1 MHQTISERWNRI
13 SLRTKITG
21 VTVLMLTLGLLVSG
35 IGTAA
40 MLRSYVEDQMAAR
53 LDTIASGNLGRY
65 FMDEGEEPG
74 AQADLNDLTFTSSD
88 EVFVAVYDAETG
100 EFVKHNW
107 QGRDSGMF
115 PQFPAVVTQADV
127 NSRNSQT
134 GGKYAVYQLPDAD
147 GQYTFR
153 AVSALLTADQHGNY
167 APIVIAISSKDT
179 ERLLAV
185 YLTIFLGF
193 GLGVVLVGALLT
205 RMLVTST
212 FTPLREVERTAA
224 AIADGDFGQRLGGAT
239 PNTEVGRLNR
249 SLNTMLNRIDRA
261 FRDRARTI
269 EQMRRF
275 VGDASH
281 ELRTPLVSVRGYAE
295 LYRMGALQSP
305 DEVAQAM
312 DRIEKEAIRMGGLVE
327 DLLALARLDEAKPL
341 ELAEVDLVPLARDA
355 ALDAMAAN
363 PGRTVT
369 VIAPEELG
377 STDAASPPTPELEV
391 DLEADRPTTGA
402 ISFAGATLARFRGRR
417 PRGDAP
423 GGAAARRGGGPKAG
437 AATSGAS
444 RRGQPARSRGAAA
457 DTTMTTIAGSE
468 APAPTPASTGAAV
481 VTAPVRRAVVLAE
494 ENKIRQVITNLM
506 ANAIRFTS
514 DDSPIDI
521 RVSIDDSAER
531 AMIEVVDHGEG
542 IPPQISEKI
551 FQRFWRADTSR
562 TRETGGSGLGLA
574 IVSSI
579 VAAHNGTVDVIE
591 TPGGGATFRV
601 SLPLAGL
608 DGRAAARGAGLTRP
622 VLPKLARADV
632 AHGRRRRARHRPQS
646 RLPSNHR
653 RVEGTTTMT
662 TYHVDAAQVSAA
674 TQTVQGTIGR
684 IQAEVASLLGQLTGL
699 QSSWSGQAATAFQ
712 GAVADWRTTQLHV
725 EQSLAQLNHA
735 LGVAAA
741 QYADAEQANA
751 RLFLR

>member
-40 MLRSYVEDQMAAR
+40 MLRSYVEDQMASK
-53 LDTIASGNLGRY
+53 LETIAGGNLMKY
-65 FMDEGEEPG
+65 FEDEGRPPDEE
-74 AQADLNDLTFTSSD
+74 AELNDLGFASSD
-88 EVFVAVYDAETG
+88 EVFIAIYDDATG
-100 EFVKHNW
+100 EFVNDNW
-107 QGRDSGMF
+107 AGRDRDTV
-115 PQFPAVVTQADV
+115 PVVPETLTQADV
-127 NSRNSQT
+127 WWNNADSA
-134 GGKYAVYQLPDAD
+134 GKYTVFTLKDRH
-147 GQYTFR
+147 GQPSFR
-153 AVSALLTADQHGNY
+153 AVSALIPSDQQGNY
-167 APIVIAISSKDT
+167 APIVIAISSRDT
-179 ERLLAV
+179 ERLLGV

-212 FTPLREVERTAA
+212 FTPLREVERMAA
-224 AIADGDFGQRLGGAT
+224 AIADGDFSQRLAGGT

-355 ALDAMAAN
+355 ALDAMAAH
-363 PGRTVT
+363 PDRTVT
-369 VIAPEELG
+369 VIAPEDLG
-377 STDAASPPTPELEV
+377 GADAAVEPSAELEV
-391 DLEADRPTTGA
+391 ELELDRPVTGA
-402 ISFAGATLARFRGRR
+402 ISFAGATLARLRGRR
-417 PRGDAP
+417 PRGEVATS
-423 GGAAARRGGGPKAG
+423 GSSRRNANQRGANFAGAARRGQGPRTRNG
-437 AATSGAS
+437 AAESS
-444 RRGQPARSRGAAA
+444 
-457 DTTMTTIAGSE
+457 
-468 APAPTPASTGAAV
+468 APATTTTTTATATAATV
-481 VTAPVRRAVVLAE
+481 PVRRAVVLAE
-494 ENKIRQVITNLM
+494 ENKLRQVITNLM

-514 DDSPIDI
+514 DGSPIEI
-521 RVSIDDSAER
+521 RVSIDDPAER
-531 AMIEVVDHGEG
+531 AIVEVVDHGEG
-542 IPPQISEKI
+542 VAPQIREKI

-579 VAAHNGTVDVIE
+579 VAAHNGTVDVVE

-601 SLPLAGL
+601 SLPLAG
-608 DGRAAARGAGLTRP
+608 
-622 VLPKLARADV
+622 
-632 AHGRRRRARHRPQS
+632 
-646 RLPSNHR
+646 
-653 RVEGTTTMT
+653 
-662 TYHVDAAQVSAA
+662 SAA
-674 TQTVQGTIGR
+674 SPQTVTP
-684 IQAEVASLLGQLTGL
+684 A
-699 QSSWSGQAATAFQ
+699 
-712 GAVADWRTTQLHV
+712 
-725 EQSLAQLNHA
+725 
-735 LGVAAA
+735 
-741 QYADAEQANA
+741 
-751 RLFLR
+751 